1 MTEAGSISDEGTWY
15 HNVITQDGVEP
26 KLYVNGVESTPVWET
41 TTDKTLWMAGNSG
54 LDKLTLGCT
63 QWNGAGV
70 SDCAKIYVDEFSLWE
85 DVLTAEEVAILH
97 SNKNLQDLPTV
108 TTGTATTT
116 VAIADSSGVH
126 EIGGQFT
133 TSSTTGAPTPAFQ
146 ELFDADEGWS
156 HDSTTIANGYL
167 T

>member
-1 MTEAGSISDEGTWY
+1 MFKAVVKSTNNIQYRFAVSGSTEWQVMTEAGSISDEGTWY

-70 SDCAKIYVDEFSLWE
+70 SDCANNTLQANRIDKFFKI
-85 DVLTAEEVAILH
+85 
-97 SNKNLQDLPTV
+97 N
-108 TTGTATTT
+108 
-116 VAIADSSGVH
+116 
-126 EIGGQFT
+126 
-133 TSSTTGAPTPAFQ
+133 
-146 ELFDADEGWS
+146 
-156 HDSTTIANGYL
+156 
-167 T
+167 